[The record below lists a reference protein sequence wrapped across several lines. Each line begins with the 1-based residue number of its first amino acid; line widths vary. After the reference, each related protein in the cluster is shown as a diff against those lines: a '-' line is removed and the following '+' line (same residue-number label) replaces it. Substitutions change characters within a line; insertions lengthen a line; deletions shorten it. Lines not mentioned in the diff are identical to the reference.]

1 MATPRPGTTVI
12 DRKVIQ
18 LFARVSEALARATYA
33 LLADEA
39 LLGQTVIDGDQEV
52 DDLSAEVELLIWDE
66 LQARTVTGDELRYLV
81 AMLLIIPELERSADL
96 AEHIAQR
103 AVDHLGTQMSARSR
117 GIVQRMTE
125 VANEMWQE
133 AADAFG
139 ERDKVSNRLITADEE
154 MDILHE
160 KTDPR
165 GGQREDGG
173 RHRRPGHPAGPV
185 LRASGR
191 PCRQPGPSH
200 RAGGRSRRVTGG
212 GPSRRARR
220 PQALPQPRGPGHRPV
235 DGLTDGR
242 LAPDDGQLVLGPGHR
257 GVEQFAGEDG

>member
-18 LFARVSEALARATYA
+18 LFALVSEALARATHA
-33 LLADEA
+33 LLGDEA

-66 LQARTVTGDELRYLV
+66 LQTRSVTGNELRYLV

-103 AVDHLGTQMSARSR
+103 SVDHLGTRMSARSR
-117 GIVQRMTE
+117 GIVQLMTE
-125 VANEMWQE
+125 VANKMWQE

-139 ERDKVSNRLITADEE
+139 ERTKVSNRLVTADEE

-160 KTDPR
+160 KLTLEVADEKMAAAVAA
-165 GGQREDGG
+165 Q
-173 RHRRPGHPAGPV
+173 
-185 LRASGR
+185 
-191 PCRQPGPSH
+191 
-200 RAGGRSRRVTGG
+200 VTLLARFYERLGDHAVNL
-212 GPSRRARR
+212 ARR
-220 PQALPQPRGPGHRPV
+220 IELLV
-235 DGLTDGR
+235 DLDG
-242 LAPDDGQLVLGPGHR
+242 
-257 GVEQFAGEDG
+257 